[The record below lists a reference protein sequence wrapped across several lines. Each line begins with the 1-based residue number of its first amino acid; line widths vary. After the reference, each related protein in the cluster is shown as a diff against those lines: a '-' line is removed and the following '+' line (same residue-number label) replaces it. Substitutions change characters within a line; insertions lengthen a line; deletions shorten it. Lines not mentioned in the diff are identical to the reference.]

1 LNHDLVVIVL
11 TSSSSPRSF
20 FEHVTHEY
28 KPENSHTAMVI
39 RMVATMYDSSSLF
52 RIASKY
58 AIYYIFFFIY
68 TNLGRITPCNPFY
81 NTMAP
86 IGHVERCRSS
96 FQGHAYSFLPTKR

>member
-1 LNHDLVVIVL
+1 
-11 TSSSSPRSF
+11 
-20 FEHVTHEY
+20 
-28 KPENSHTAMVI
+28 VI

-52 RIASKY
+52 MIASKY

-96 FQGHAYSFLPTKR
+96 FQVYAYSFRATKR